1 MNVFLFP
8 PTHGSGLGEQFRR
21 TVGALGGRDWR
32 LESGD
37 WNDARGDTCEVVHL
51 FDVPDVYAALPHFLT
66 ARHSSARV
74 VVSPI
79 YWNAERFYRQ
89 GLPLAD
95 PPQGERAEL
104 EQKVRVAAQ
113 RAEGAIQRVIFRH
126 ADMLI
131 PNSNREA
138 ELLARDFD
146 VPRERMI
153 VAPNG
158 VAPEW
163 ANASPDEFVRTYG
176 VRDFV
181 LCAARA
187 DARKNQLS
195 LIRALQD
202 EPLTLVLAGG
212 SVAPGYW
219 ELCQREAQHAR
230 AHILFLPALAPHD
243 LASAYAAARV
253 HALVSWYDCA
263 PLAALEA
270 AAAGCNIVLTTE
282 SGASDYFGDDVRYC
296 DPGDLDSIRWAVTAA
311 YAAPRQTE
319 VRDCILH
326 EYTWTRAAEH
336 TRCAYQRAMQ
346 LEPRPLDQTYG
357 DDVEAAL
364 SALAALMALQAQSA
378 AELFREK
385 DELAR
390 TVRGL
395 VDGRVMRA
403 LTTLNQFL
411 KRRT

>member
-21 TVGALGGRDWR
+21 TVDALRHNDWR
-32 LESGD
+32 LEIGD
-37 WNDARGDTCEVVHL
+37 SDKFASSQYDVVHL
-51 FDVPDVYAALPHFLT
+51 FDTPDVYAALPHFLT

-79 YWNAERFYRQ
+79 YWNAERFYRE
-89 GLPLAD
+89 GLPLAG
-95 PPQGERAEL
+95 PPQGERATL
-104 EQKVRVAAQ
+104 EQSVRDATQ

-131 PNSNREA
+131 PNSNREV

-163 ANASPDEFVRTYG
+163 ANASPDELIRNYG

-195 LIRALQD
+195 LIRALRD

-212 SVAPGYW
+212 SVAPGYL
-219 ELCQREAQHAR
+219 ELCRREAQRAR
-230 AHILFLPALAPHD
+230 ARTLFLPALAPHD

-270 AAAGCNIVLTTE
+270 AAEGCNIVLTTE
-282 SGASDYFGDDVRYC
+282 SGASDYFGADARYC
-296 DPGDLDSIRWAVTAA
+296 DPGDLDSIRDGVTAA
-311 YAAPRQTE
+311 LAAPRQTALRE
-319 VRDCILH
+319 RISR
-326 EYTWTRAAEH
+326 EYTWARAADQ
-336 TRCAYQRAMQ
+336 TRCAYQRATQ
-346 LEPRPLDQTYG
+346 LEPRVLARTYR

-364 SALAALMALQAQSA
+364 STLAALTPLQAQSA
-378 AELFREK
+378 AELWREK

-390 TVRGL
+390 MVQGL
-395 VDGRVMRA
+395 VNGRGMRA
-403 LTTLNQFL
+403 LNALNQFL